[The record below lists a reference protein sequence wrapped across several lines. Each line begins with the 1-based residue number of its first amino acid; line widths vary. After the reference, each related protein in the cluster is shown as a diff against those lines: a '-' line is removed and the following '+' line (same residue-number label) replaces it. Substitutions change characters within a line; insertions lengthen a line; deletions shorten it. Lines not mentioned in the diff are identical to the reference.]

1 MPDIAIVGMGCR
13 FPGAPGVGAF
23 WHLLEDNTDAVTPVP
38 EDRFDIE
45 RYYSARP
52 GEPGRT
58 VSRHGGFLDD
68 LYGFDAA
75 FFGIAPREAQAMDP
89 QQRVLLQ
96 VVWEALE
103 DAHILPSTLAGSRTG
118 VFVGQATA
126 EYADRVEPDGPQD
139 LHGMAGNRLRTIT
152 AGRLSFALDLRGPS
166 LVVDTAC
173 SSSLVAV
180 HLARQSLLTGESD
193 LAVAAGVNAVL
204 SPSDAIT
211 YSQGG
216 MLAPDGRCKFADAS
230 GDGFVRSEGVGAVLL
245 KRLPDALRDGDQV
258 LAVLKGS
265 AVTNDG
271 QGSGTLLQP
280 AVSGQTEM
288 IRSACRS
295 AGITPDQLDYVEA
308 HGTGTPVGDQVE
320 LRALAEA
327 LGVDDEEQPRSRP
340 LRVGSVK
347 TNIGHAEAAAG
358 IAGLIK
364 TVLIA
369 RHRTIPA
376 SLHLRT
382 PHPVLAQNTGPLECV
397 TRNTPLMPGGPAA
410 LMGVSSFGL
419 SGTNAHVI
427 VSEYV
432 PEPQAHEPELGQDHV
447 PGQLSY
453 DVSEPRLLLLSAR
466 TPAALSQ
473 LAARYADFLEDGE
486 GRSYPLRDICHAA
499 ATRRDAHPHRLWA
512 VGRTHDELAA
522 ALRALAVGEET
533 PDGGVAD
540 AGFAGDR
547 RIAFV
552 FPGQGSQWLG
562 MGRHLL
568 ASEPVFRRTLT
579 ECDAL
584 VREELGWSVIGL
596 LTGDGDNAPPS
607 ELPDDVAVV
616 QPLLWAVQV
625 SLAALLRAKGVE
637 PDLCL
642 GHSMGEVA
650 GAHVCGTLSLRDAAS
665 VICRRSSLM
674 QRLAERGAML
684 AVELDAPSAADA
696 AAPYGDTVCVA
707 AENAPRST
715 VLAGDAHALRLIAE
729 RLQDEGVLCRPVKV
743 NVASHSPYMAELR
756 DDLADALAH
765 LTPLPA
771 RTAMFSTTRCEPV
784 DGPELDAAYWVD
796 NLRERVRF
804 VEAVRAAAQE
814 ETVFLEVSPHPLLV
828 QSVTATLEERGAA
841 PAAVAT
847 LKRHQ
852 DDGENI
858 TRALGQLFSHGGRID
873 FDRLFDG
880 TAPRVPL
887 PTYAWD
893 QEQFRTAPA
902 PAPAAPAEHVREV
915 ELRELGLDDLGESVR
930 TRGGAAV
937 VPPVLYVEAVL
948 RAASGLTGRGEGVLE
963 DVEFGARPWELAQAR
978 GAAVRV
984 RLTPA
989 ARQGCF
995 VFTVTT
1001 LRTVDGARDGE
1012 LCLTGRFRTA
1022 GAGEGDSA
1030 GTAGPHRVAAEPHGR
1045 ELLDASLTRC
1055 TTYVPAAEFYRRAQG
1070 RGYTIDASLRTVAQL
1085 WCAQGESVARM
1096 RRSPGAAAT
1105 GLEAGLLTMLAAWP
1119 NSAGADGSADVSG
1132 GGGGYVPVSF
1142 GRVLVRDAAGVGRDH
1157 WCVARFTPS
1166 DGTDDARCDVWL
1178 TAEDGHLIAEFHDIR
1193 LRRRPVGS
1201 APETRDAESP
1211 APADVKAPAPT
1222 PAPTPPTAPL
1232 TTTARP
1238 APPTAPGLQAAPD
1251 LPPTSDDVLKQA
1263 ATVLGLSATRL
1274 DPRRPLRTLGL
1285 DSLLATELRVR
1296 LHRTAGVDIPATR
1309 LLGREPIGVIA
1320 ASVATRQ
1327 PLDHKNEDHDS

>member
-1 MPDIAIVGMGCR
+1 MQQGGMPDIAIIGMGCR
-13 FPGAPGVGAF
+13 FPGARGVREF
-23 WHLLEDNTDAVTPVP
+23 RRLLEANTDAVTPVP
-38 EDRFDIE
+38 EDRFDVR
-45 RYYSARP
+45 RYHSAQP
-52 GEPGRT
+52 GEPGTT
-58 VSRHGGFLDD
+58 VSQHGGFIDD

-75 FFGIAPREAQAMDP
+75 FFGIAPREALAMDP

-103 DAHILPSTLAGSRTG
+103 DAHILPSSLAGSRTG

-126 EYADRVEPDGPQD
+126 EYGDLAESEGFQD
-139 LHGMAGNRLRTIT
+139 VHGLAGSRLRTMT
-152 AGRLSFALDLRGPS
+152 AGRVSFALDVRGPS

-193 LAVAAGVNAVL
+193 MAVAAGVNAVL

-258 LAVLKGS
+258 LAVLRGS

-271 QGSGTLLQP
+271 QGSGMLLQP

-308 HGTGTPVGDQVE
+308 HGTGTPVGDDVE
-320 LRALAEA
+320 LRALAKVLGEEA
-327 LGVDDEEQPRSRP
+327 EEARSRP
-340 LRVGSVK
+340 LLIGSVK

-382 PHPVLAQNTGPLECV
+382 PHPVLAGAGAPLECV
-397 TRNTPLMPGGPAA
+397 ARNTPLVPGGRAA
-410 LMGVSSFGL
+410 VMGVSSFGL

-427 VSEYV
+427 VGEYV
-432 PEPQAHEPELGQDHV
+432 PEPAPEPIPEPAAPAGE
-447 PGQLSY
+447 
-453 DVSEPRLLLLSAR
+453 EPRLLLLSAR
-466 TPAALSQ
+466 TPEALGQ
-473 LAARYADFLEDGE
+473 LAARYAAFLEGAE
-486 GRSYPLRDICHAA
+486 GRAFALRDICHAA
-499 ATRRDAHPHRLWA
+499 ATRRDTHPHRLWA

-522 ALRALAVGEET
+522 ALRDLAAGEET
-533 PDGGVAD
+533 PDGGTAD

-568 ASEPVFRRTLT
+568 ASEAVFRHTLT
-579 ECDAL
+579 ACDAA

-596 LTGDGDNAPPS
+596 LTGDGEESPPR

-616 QPLLWAVQV
+616 QPLLWAMQV
-625 SLAALLRAKGVE
+625 SLAALLRAKGVD
-637 PDLCL
+637 PDLGI

-650 GAHVCGTLSLRDAAS
+650 TAQVCGALSIEDAAS

-674 QRLAERGAML
+674 QRMAGRGAML
-684 AVELDAPSAADA
+684 AVELDALTAADA
-696 AAPYGDTVCVA
+696 VAPYGDAVCVA

-715 VLAGDAHALRLIAE
+715 VLAGDAHALRRIAE
-729 RLQDEGVLCRPVKV
+729 RLEAEGVQSRHVKV
-743 NVASHSPYMAELR
+743 NVASHSPYMADLR

-804 VEAVRAAAQE
+804 VEAVRAAAKE
-814 ETVFLEVSPHPLLV
+814 ETVFLEVGPHPLLV
-828 QSVTATLEERGAA
+828 QSVAAVLEEQGAA

-858 TRALGQLFSHGGRID
+858 TRALGQLFSHGGRVD
-873 FDRLFDG
+873 FSRFFQG
-880 TAPRVPL
+880 SAPRVPL

-893 QEQFRTAPA
+893 QEQFRKDPAPA
-902 PAPAAPAEHVREV
+902 PAPADPAEHVREI

-937 VPPVLYVEAVL
+937 VPPVLYFKAVL
-948 RAASGLTGRGEGVLE
+948 RAAGAVASGGEGVLE
-963 DVEFGARPWELAQAR
+963 DVEFGSRPWELERAR
-978 GAAVRV
+978 DAAVRV
-984 RLTPA
+984 CLAPA
-989 ARQGCF
+989 AQEGAF
-995 VFTVTT
+995 VFTVTAV
-1001 LRTVDGARDGE
+1001 RTPGGTRDGE
-1012 LCLTGRFRTA
+1012 LCVTGRFRAA
-1022 GAGEGDSA
+1022 GGSA
-1030 GTAGPHRVAAEPHGR
+1030 AAAPQGG
-1045 ELLDASLTRC
+1045 ELLDSSLTRC
-1055 TTYVPAAEFYRRAQG
+1055 TSYVPAGEFYRRAQG
-1070 RGYTIDASLRTVAQL
+1070 RGYTLDASLCTVAQL
-1085 WCAQGESVARM
+1085 WCSEGESVARM
-1096 RRSPGAAAT
+1096 RPAGAGAT

-1119 NSAGADGSADVSG
+1119 HSTGTGGDRTATCRCPSAASWSGTRRPSAGTTGAW
-1132 GGGGYVPVSF
+1132 PVS
-1142 GRVLVRDAAGVGRDH
+1142 RPPTVR
-1157 WCVARFTPS
+1157 T
-1166 DGTDDARCDVWL
+1166 
-1178 TAEDGHLIAEFHDIR
+1178 
-1193 LRRRPVGS
+1193 
-1201 APETRDAESP
+1201 
-1211 APADVKAPAPT
+1211 T
-1222 PAPTPPTAPL
+1222 PAVMC
-1232 TTTARP
+1232 
-1238 APPTAPGLQAAPD
+1238 G
-1251 LPPTSDDVLKQA
+1251 
-1263 ATVLGLSATRL
+1263 
-1274 DPRRPLRTLGL
+1274 
-1285 DSLLATELRVR
+1285 
-1296 LHRTAGVDIPATR
+1296 
-1309 LLGREPIGVIA
+1309 
-1320 ASVATRQ
+1320 
-1327 PLDHKNEDHDS
+1327 

>member
-13 FPGAPGVGAF
+13 FPGAPGVREF
-23 WHLLEDNTDAVTPVP
+23 WHLLEHNTDAVTPVP
-38 EDRFDIE
+38 EDRFDVR
-45 RYYSARP
+45 RYHSARP

-58 VSRHGGFLDD
+58 VSRHGGFIDD

-75 FFGIAPREAQAMDP
+75 FFHIAPREALAMDP

-103 DAHILPSTLAGSRTG
+103 DAHILPSALAGSRTG

-126 EYADRVEPDGPQD
+126 EYADLAEPGGQQD
-139 LHGMAGNRLRTIT
+139 VHGMAGSRLRTMT

-166 LVVDTAC
+166 LMVDTAC

-258 LAVLKGS
+258 LAVLRGS

-295 AGITPDQLDYVEA
+295 AGITPDRLDYVEA
-308 HGTGTPVGDQVE
+308 HGTGTPVGDDVE

-327 LGVDDEEQPRSRP
+327 VGDGGRSRSRP
-340 LRVGSVK
+340 LPIGSVK

-382 PHPVLAQNTGPLECV
+382 PHPALAGDAAALAVV
-397 TRNTPLMPGGPAA
+397 TRNTPLVPGDRAA

-427 VSEYV
+427 VGAY
-432 PEPQAHEPELGQDHV
+432 
-447 PGQLSY
+447 
-453 DVSEPRLLLLSAR
+453 VSEPHTGRLPHDAADAPEEPQLLLLSAR
-466 TPAALSQ
+466 TPAALSR
-473 LAARYADFLEDGE
+473 LAARYADFLDGE
-486 GRSYPLRDICHAA
+486 GRAFPLRDICHTA

-522 ALRALAVGEET
+522 ALRALAEGEET
-533 PDGGVAD
+533 PDGGTAD
-540 AGFAGDR
+540 AGFTGDR
-547 RIAFV
+547 RTAFV

-562 MGRHLL
+562 MGRRLL
-568 ASEPVFRRTLT
+568 AGEAVFRRTLT
-579 ECDAL
+579 ECDAA

-596 LTGDGDNAPPS
+596 LTGDGEDAPPR

-637 PDLCL
+637 PDLCV

-650 GAHVCGTLSLRDAAS
+650 AAQVCGALSLKDAAS

-674 QRLAERGAML
+674 QSQAGRGAML
-684 AVELDAPSAADA
+684 AVELDAPAAAAA

-707 AENAPRST
+707 AENAPGST
-715 VLAGDAHALRLIAE
+715 VLAGDAHALHLIAE
-729 RLQDEGVLCRPVKV
+729 RLQADEVSCRPVKV
-743 NVASHSPYMAELR
+743 NVASHSPYMADLR
-756 DDLADALAH
+756 DGLADALAH

-804 VEAVRAAAQE
+804 VEAVRTAAQE

-828 QSVTATLEERGAA
+828 QSVTAVLGEQGAA

-852 DDGENI
+852 DDGENL
-858 TRALGQLFSHGGRID
+858 TRALGQLFSHGARID
-873 FDRLFDG
+873 WNRYFEG
-880 TAPRVPL
+880 PAPRVPL

-893 QEQFRTAPA
+893 QEQFRKEPA
-902 PAPAAPAEHVREV
+902 PTAAPAAPAEHVREV
-915 ELRELGLDDLGESVR
+915 ELRELGLADLGQSVR
-930 TRGGAAV
+930 TADGPAV

-948 RAASGLTGRGEGVLE
+948 WAADDIGRRGEGVLE
-963 DVEFGARPWELAQAR
+963 DVEFGDRPWELAQAR
-978 GAAVRV
+978 DAAVRV
-984 RLTPA
+984 CLTPA
-989 ARQGCF
+989 AEQGCF
-995 VFTVTT
+995 VFTVTA
-1001 LRTVDGARDGE
+1001 LRTADATREGE
-1012 LCLTGRFRTA
+1012 LCMTGRFRTA
-1022 GAGEGDSA
+1022 GPAAGEDST
-1030 GTAGPHRVAAEPHGR
+1030 GGSVTAEPYGR
-1045 ELLDASLTRC
+1045 ELLDTGLTRC
-1055 TTYVPAAEFYRRAQG
+1055 TAYVPAAEFYRRAQG
-1070 RGYTIDASLRTVAQL
+1070 RGYTIDAVLCTVAQL
-1085 WCAQGESVARM
+1085 WCSDGESVARM
-1096 RRSPGAAAT
+1096 RRSPGAGTAA
-1105 GLEAGLLTMLAAWP
+1105 GLEAGLLTMLATWP
-1119 NSAGADGSADVSG
+1119 HATRAGGRPD
-1132 GGGGYVPVSF
+1132 GYVPVSF

-1178 TAEDGHLIAEFHDIR
+1178 TAEDGHVIAEFRDIR
-1193 LRRRPVGS
+1193 LRRRAAGPAREALDAAGPVPVP
-1201 APETRDAESP
+1201 ATLAAEDP
-1211 APADVKAPAPT
+1211 APAPATAT
-1222 PAPTPPTAPL
+1222 PGRA
-1232 TTTARP
+1232 
-1238 APPTAPGLQAAPD
+1238 
-1251 LPPTSDDVLKQA
+1251 PTSDDVLKQA

-1296 LHRTAGVDIPATR
+1296 LHRTAGVDISATR

-1320 ASVATRQ
+1320 DSVASR
-1327 PLDHKNEDHDS
+1327 P

>member
-1 MPDIAIVGMGCR
+1 MPEIAIVGMGCR
-13 FPGAPGVGAF
+13 FPGARGVREF
-23 WHLLEDNTDAVTPVP
+23 RQLLEANTDAVTPVP
-38 EDRFDIE
+38 EDRFNVE
-45 RYYSARP
+45 RYHSAQP
-52 GEPGRT
+52 GEPGTT
-58 VSRHGGFLDD
+58 VSRHGGFIDD

-75 FFGIAPREAQAMDP
+75 FFGIAPREALAMDP

-103 DAHILPSTLAGSRTG
+103 DAHILPSSLAGSRTG

-126 EYADRVEPDGPQD
+126 EYGDLAESEGFQD
-139 LHGMAGNRLRTIT
+139 VHGMAGSRLRTMT

-193 LAVAAGVNAVL
+193 MAVAAGVNAVL
-204 SPSDAIT
+204 SPSDAVT

-230 GDGFVRSEGVGAVLL
+230 GDGFVRSEGVGTVLL
-245 KRLPDALRDGDQV
+245 KRLPDALRDGDRI
-258 LAVLKGS
+258 LAVLRGS

-271 QGSGTLLQP
+271 QGSGMLLQP

-308 HGTGTPVGDQVE
+308 HGTGTPVGDDVE
-320 LRALAEA
+320 LRALAEV
-327 LGVDDEEQPRSRP
+327 LDEETAGERSRP
-340 LRVGSVK
+340 LLIGSVK

-382 PHPVLAQNTGPLECV
+382 PHPALAGGSTPLELV
-397 TRNTPLMPGGPAA
+397 SRNTPLVPGGRAA
-410 LMGVSSFGL
+410 LLGVSSFGL

-427 VSEYV
+427 VGEYV
-432 PEPQAHEPELGQDHV
+432 PEPAHEPIPEPAAPAGE
-447 PGQLSY
+447 
-453 DVSEPRLLLLSAR
+453 EPRLLLLSAR
-466 TPAALSQ
+466 TPEALGR
-473 LAARYADFLEDGE
+473 LAARYAAFLEGAE
-486 GRSYPLRDICHAA
+486 GRAFALRDICHAA
-499 ATRRDAHPHRLWA
+499 ATRRDPHPHRLWA

-522 ALRALAVGEET
+522 ALRALAAGEET
-533 PDGGVAD
+533 PDGGTAD

-568 ASEPVFRRTLT
+568 ASEAVFRQTLT
-579 ECDAL
+579 ECDTA
-584 VREELGWSVIGL
+584 VREELGWSVIRL
-596 LTGDGDNAPPS
+596 LTGEGEDPPP

-616 QPLLWAVQV
+616 QPLLWAMQV
-625 SLAALLRAKGVE
+625 SLAALLRAKGVD
-637 PDLCL
+637 PGLAI

-650 GAHVCGTLSLRDAAS
+650 TAQVCGALSLRDAAS

-674 QRLAERGAML
+674 QRLAGRGAML
-684 AVELDAPSAADA
+684 AVELDALTAADVV
-696 AAPYGDTVCVA
+696 APYGDAVCVA

-715 VLAGDAHALRLIAE
+715 VLAGDARALRRIAE
-729 RLQDEGVLCRPVKV
+729 RLEAEGVQSRHVKV

-756 DDLADALAH
+756 DDLAAALAH
-765 LTPLPA
+765 LAPLPA

-784 DGPELDAAYWVD
+784 EGPELDAAYWVD

-804 VEAVRAAAQE
+804 VEAVRAAAKE
-814 ETVFLEVSPHPLLV
+814 ETVFLEVGPHPILV
-828 QSVTATLEERGAA
+828 QSVAAVLAEQGAA

-858 TRALGQLFSHGGRID
+858 TRALGQLFSHGGRVD
-873 FDRLFDG
+873 FGRFFQG
-880 TAPRVPL
+880 TAPHVPL

-893 QEQFRTAPA
+893 QEQFRKD
-902 PAPAAPAEHVREV
+902 PAPAATPAGPAEHVREI

-930 TRGGAAV
+930 TRGGAAA
-937 VPPVLYVEAVL
+937 VPPVLYFKAVL
-948 RAASGLTGRGEGVLE
+948 RAASGIASCGEGVLE
-963 DVEFGARPWELAQAR
+963 DVEFGSRPLELERARD
-978 GAAVRV
+978 AAVRV
-984 RLTPA
+984 SLAPA
-989 ARQGCF
+989 AREGTF
-995 VFTVTT
+995 VFTVTVA
-1001 LRTVDGARDGE
+1001 RTTDGARDGE
-1012 LCLTGRFRTA
+1012 LCMTGRFRAA
-1022 GAGEGDSA
+1022 GGSG
-1030 GTAGPHRVAAEPHGR
+1030 AAERQGG
-1045 ELLDASLTRC
+1045 ELLDAGLTRC
-1055 TTYVPAAEFYRRAQG
+1055 TSYVPAGEFYRRAQG
-1070 RGYTIDASLRTVAQL
+1070 RGYTVDASLRTVAQL
-1085 WCAQGESVARM
+1085 WCSEGESVARM
-1096 RRSPGAAAT
+1096 RRAGAGAT

-1119 NSAGADGSADVSG
+1119 HSTGAGGRPD
-1132 GGGGYVPVSF
+1132 GYVPVSF
-1142 GRVLVRDAAGVGRDH
+1142 GRVLVRDEEAVGRDH
-1157 WCVARFTPS
+1157 WCVARFTPG

-1178 TAEDGHLIAEFHDIR
+1178 TAEDGHLIAEFRDIR
-1193 LRRRPVGS
+1193 LRERAVGPARE
-1201 APETRDAESP
+1201 APDAVRAAEDP
-1211 APADVKAPAPT
+1211 APAPAAT
-1222 PAPTPPTAPL
+1222 TAP
-1232 TTTARP
+1232 P
-1238 APPTAPGLQAAPD
+1238 AIAAPGPGLAA
-1251 LPPTSDDVLKQA
+1251 DDVLKQA

-1320 ASVATRQ
+1320 ASVASG
-1327 PLDHKNEDHDS
+1327 P

>member
-1 MPDIAIVGMGCR
+1 MQQGGMPDIAIVGMGCR
-13 FPGAPGVGAF
+13 FPGAPGVREF
-23 WHLLEDNTDAVTPVP
+23 WRLLERNTDAVTPVP
-38 EDRFDIE
+38 EDRFDVR
-45 RYYSARP
+45 RYHSARP
-52 GEPGRT
+52 GEPGTT
-58 VSRHGGFLDD
+58 VSRHGGFIDD

-75 FFGIAPREAQAMDP
+75 FFGIAPREALAMDP

-103 DAHILPSTLAGSRTG
+103 DAHILPSSLAGSRTG

-126 EYADRVEPDGPQD
+126 EYADLAESDGHQD
-139 LHGMAGNRLRTIT
+139 VHGMAGSRLRTMT

-166 LVVDTAC
+166 LMVDTAC

-258 LAVLKGS
+258 LGVLRGS

-295 AGITPDQLDYVEA
+295 AGITPDRLDYVEA
-308 HGTGTPVGDQVE
+308 HGTGTPVGDDVE

-327 LGVDDEEQPRSRP
+327 VGDEGRSRSRP
-340 LRVGSVK
+340 LPIGSVK

-382 PHPVLAQNTGPLECV
+382 PHPVLAGDAALAVV
-397 TRNTPLMPGGPAA
+397 TRNTPLVPGDRAA

-427 VSEYV
+427 VGEYV
-432 PEPQAHEPELGQDHV
+432 PEPRTGPLPHGASDAPDEAQ
-447 PGQLSY
+447 
-453 DVSEPRLLLLSAR
+453 LLLLSAR
-466 TPAALSQ
+466 TPAALSG
-473 LAARYADFLEDGE
+473 LAARYADFLDRDE
-486 GRSYPLRDICHAA
+486 GRAFSLRDICHTA

-522 ALRALAVGEET
+522 ALRALAAGEET
-533 PDGGVAD
+533 PDGGTAD
-540 AGFAGDR
+540 AGFTGDR
-547 RIAFV
+547 RTAFV

-562 MGRHLL
+562 MGRRLL
-568 ASEPVFRRTLT
+568 ASEEVFRRTLT
-579 ECDAL
+579 ECDAA

-596 LTGDGDNAPPS
+596 LTGDGEDAPAR

-637 PDLCL
+637 PDLCV

-650 GAHVCGTLSLRDAAS
+650 AAQVCGALSLRDAAS

-674 QRLAERGAML
+674 QGQAGRGAML
-684 AVELDAPSAADA
+684 AVELDAQAAADA
-696 AAPYGDTVCVA
+696 AAPHGDAVCVA
-707 AENAPRST
+707 AENAPAST
-715 VLAGDAHALRLIAE
+715 VLAGDARALHLIAE
-729 RLQDEGVLCRPVKV
+729 RLQAQGVSCRYVKV

-756 DDLADALAH
+756 DDLAGALAH

-804 VEAVRAAAQE
+804 VEAVRAAAKE

-828 QSVTATLEERGAA
+828 QSVTAVLDEQGAA

-852 DDGENI
+852 DDGENL

-873 FDRLFDG
+873 WNRYFQG

-893 QEQFRTAPA
+893 QEQFRKEPAPA

-915 ELRELGLDDLGESVR
+915 ELRELGLDDLGRSVR
-930 TRGGAAV
+930 TGDGAAV
-937 VPPVLYVEAVL
+937 VPPVLYIEAVL
-948 RAASGLTGRGEGVLE
+948 RAADGIGPRGEGVLE
-963 DVEFGARPWELAQAR
+963 DVEFGDRPWELAHAR
-978 GAAVRV
+978 DAAVRV
-984 RLTPA
+984 CLTPA
-989 ARQGCF
+989 AQQGCF
-995 VFTVTT
+995 VFTVTA
-1001 LRTVDGARDGE
+1001 LRTANGTRDGE
-1012 LCLTGRFRTA
+1012 LCMTGRFRTA
-1022 GAGEGDSA
+1022 APAADAGQ
-1030 GTAGPHRVAAEPHGR
+1030 GTAGRSGTAEPYGR
-1045 ELLDASLTRC
+1045 ELLDAGLTRC
-1055 TTYVPAAEFYRRAQG
+1055 TAYVPAAEFYRRARA
-1070 RGYTIDASLRTVAQL
+1070 RGYTIDAALCTVAQL
-1085 WCAQGESVARM
+1085 WCSEGESVARM
-1096 RRSPGAAAT
+1096 RCSPGAGTT

-1119 NSAGADGSADVSG
+1119 HATGAGGSPD
-1132 GGGGYVPVSF
+1132 GYVPVSF
-1142 GRVLVRDAAGVGRDH
+1142 GRVLVRDEAGVGQDH

-1178 TAEDGHLIAEFHDIR
+1178 TAEDGHVIAEFRDIR
-1193 LRRRPVGS
+1193 LRRRAAGP
-1201 APETRDAESP
+1201 AREALDAEGPVPVPVP
-1211 APADVKAPAPT
+1211 ATAPPGRAPT
-1222 PAPTPPTAPL
+1222 P
-1232 TTTARP
+1232 
-1238 APPTAPGLQAAPD
+1238 
-1251 LPPTSDDVLKQA
+1251 DDVLKQA

-1296 LHRTAGVDIPATR
+1296 LHRTAGVDISARR

-1320 ASVATRQ
+1320 ASVASQ
-1327 PLDHKNEDHDS
+1327 P

>member
-13 FPGAPGVGAF
+13 FPGASGVRAF
-23 WHLLEDNTDAVTPVP
+23 WHLLEHNTDAVTPVP
-38 EDRFDIE
+38 EDRFDVR
-45 RYYSARP
+45 RYHSERP
-52 GEPGRT
+52 GEPGTT
-58 VSRHGGFLDD
+58 VSRHGGFIDD

-75 FFGIAPREAQAMDP
+75 FFGIAPREALAMDP

-103 DAHILPSTLAGSRTG
+103 DAHILPSSLAGSRTG

-126 EYADRVEPDGPQD
+126 EYGDLAEPDGHQD
-139 LHGMAGNRLRTIT
+139 VHGMAGGRLRTMT

-166 LVVDTAC
+166 LMVDTAC

-211 YSQGG
+211 YSRGG
-216 MLAPDGRCKFADAS
+216 MLAPDGRCKFADAT

-258 LAVLKGS
+258 LAVLRGS

-308 HGTGTPVGDQVE
+308 HGTGTPVGDEVE

-327 LGVDDEEQPRSRP
+327 LGGEGRSRTRP
-340 LRVGSVK
+340 LPIGSVK

-369 RHRTIPA
+369 RHRSIPA

-382 PHPVLAQNTGPLECV
+382 PHPVLAGETDTLACV
-397 TRNTPLMPGGPAA
+397 TRNTPLVPGGRAA

-427 VSEYV
+427 VGEYV
-432 PEPQAHEPELGQDHV
+432 PEPRTGQPSHGTSDA
-447 PGQLSY
+447 SE
-453 DVSEPRLLLLSAR
+453 EPRLLLLSAR
-466 TPAALSQ
+466 TPAALSR
-473 LAARYADFLEDGE
+473 LAARYADFLDGDE
-486 GRSYPLRDICHAA
+486 GRAFTLRDICHTA

-512 VGRTHDELAA
+512 VGRTHDELAT
-522 ALRALAVGEET
+522 ALRSLAEGEET
-533 PDGGVAD
+533 PDGGTAD
-540 AGFAGDR
+540 AGFTGDR
-547 RIAFV
+547 RTAFV

-562 MGRHLL
+562 MGRRLL
-568 ASEPVFRRTLT
+568 ASEAVFRRTLT
-579 ECDAL
+579 ECDAA

-596 LTGDGDNAPPS
+596 LTGDGEDAPPR

-637 PDLCL
+637 PDLCV

-650 GAHVCGTLSLRDAAS
+650 TAQVCGALSLKDAAS

-674 QRLAERGAML
+674 QSQAGRGAML
-684 AVELDAPSAADA
+684 AVELDAPAAADA
-696 AAPYGDTVCVA
+696 AAAYGDAVCVA

-715 VLAGDAHALRLIAE
+715 VLAGDARALHLIAE
-729 RLQDEGVLCRPVKV
+729 RLQAEGVSCRYVKV
-743 NVASHSPYMAELR
+743 NVASHSPYMAEPR
-756 DDLADALAH
+756 DDLAGALAH

-771 RTAMFSTTRCEPV
+771 RTEMLSTTRREPV
-784 DGPELDAAYWVD
+784 DGPDLDAAYWGD

-804 VEAVRAAAQE
+804 VDAVRTAAKE

-828 QSVTATLEERGAA
+828 QSVTAVLDEQGAA

-858 TRALGQLFSHGGRID
+858 TRALGQLFAHGARID
-873 FDRLFDG
+873 WNRYFQG
-880 TAPRVPL
+880 AAPRVPL

-893 QEQFRTAPA
+893 QEQFRKEQAPA

-915 ELRELGLDDLGESVR
+915 ALRELGLDDLGQSVR
-930 TRGGAAV
+930 TRDGAPV

-948 RAASGLTGRGEGVLE
+948 RAADGIGQRAEGVLE
-963 DVEFGARPWELAQAR
+963 DVEFGNRPWELAHAR
-978 GAAVRV
+978 DAAVRV
-984 RLTPA
+984 CLTPA
-989 ARQGCF
+989 AEHGCF
-995 VFTVTT
+995 VFTVTA
-1001 LRTVDGARDGE
+1001 LRTADRTRDGE
-1012 LCLTGRFRTA
+1012 LCMTGRFRTA
-1022 GAGEGDSA
+1022 GPAADAAED
-1030 GTAGPHRVAAEPHGR
+1030 TAGRRVTAEPYGR
-1045 ELLDASLTRC
+1045 ELLDAGLTRC
-1055 TTYVPAAEFYRRAQG
+1055 TAYVPAAEFYRRAQG
-1070 RGYTIDASLRTVAQL
+1070 RGYTVDAALRTVAQL
-1085 WCAQGESVARM
+1085 WCSEGESVARM
-1096 RRSPGAAAT
+1096 RRSPGGGTAA

-1119 NSAGADGSADVSG
+1119 HSTGAGGRPD
-1132 GGGGYVPVSF
+1132 GYVPVSF

-1157 WCVARFTPS
+1157 WCVTRFTPS

-1178 TAEDGHLIAEFHDIR
+1178 TAEDGQVIAEFRDIR
-1193 LRRRPVGS
+1193 LRRPAVGAVHEALGAEGPVPVP
-1201 APETRDAESP
+1201 ATLAAEGPVPIP
-1211 APADVKAPAPT
+1211 AATTPGRAPT
-1222 PAPTPPTAPL
+1222 P
-1232 TTTARP
+1232 
-1238 APPTAPGLQAAPD
+1238 
-1251 LPPTSDDVLKQA
+1251 DDVLRQA

-1296 LHRTAGVDIPATR
+1296 LHRTAGVDISATR

-1320 ASVATRQ
+1320 ASVASR
-1327 PLDHKNEDHDS
+1327 P

>member
-13 FPGAPGVGAF
+13 FPGARGVRAF
-23 WHLLEDNTDAVTPVP
+23 WRLLEDNTDAVTPVP
-38 EDRFDIE
+38 EDRFDVR

-52 GEPGRT
+52 GEPGTT
-58 VSRHGGFLDD
+58 VSRHGGFIDD

-75 FFGIAPREAQAMDP
+75 FFGIAPREALAMDP

-103 DAHILPSTLAGSRTG
+103 DAHILPSSLAGSRTG

-126 EYADRVEPDGPQD
+126 EYGDLAESDGHQD
-139 LHGMAGNRLRTIT
+139 VHGMAGSRLRTIT

-211 YSQGG
+211 YSRGG
-216 MLAPDGRCKFADAS
+216 MLAPGGRCKFADAS

-258 LAVLKGS
+258 LAVLRGS

-295 AGITPDQLDYVEA
+295 AGITPAQFDYVEA
-308 HGTGTPVGDQVE
+308 HGTGTPVGDDVE
-320 LRALAEA
+320 LRALAAA
-327 LGVDDEEQPRSRP
+327 LGDERRPGSRP
-340 LRVGSVK
+340 LPIGSVK

-382 PHPVLAQNTGPLECV
+382 PHPVLAGDAAALACV
-397 TRNTPLMPGGPAA
+397 TRNTSLVPGGPAA

-427 VSEYV
+427 VGEYV
-432 PEPQAHEPELGQDHV
+432 PEPRTAQLSHGASDV
-447 PGQLSY
+447 PGGPQ
-453 DVSEPRLLLLSAR
+453 LLLLSAR
-466 TPAALSQ
+466 TPAALSG
-473 LAARYADFLEDGE
+473 LAARYAGFLEGAE
-486 GRSYPLRDICHAA
+486 GRAFTLRDICHTA

-522 ALRALAVGEET
+522 ALRALAAGEET
-533 PDGGVAD
+533 PDGGTAD

-547 RIAFV
+547 RTAFV

-562 MGRHLL
+562 MGRRLL
-568 ASEPVFRRTLT
+568 ACEAVFRRTLT
-579 ECDAL
+579 ECDAA

-596 LTGDGDNAPPS
+596 LTGDGEDTPPQ

-637 PDLCL
+637 PDLGI

-650 GAHVCGTLSLRDAAS
+650 TAQVCGALSLKDAAS

-674 QRLAERGAML
+674 QRLAGRGAML
-684 AVELDAPSAADA
+684 AVELDALSAADA
-696 AAPYGDTVCVA
+696 AAPYGDAVCVA
-707 AENAPRST
+707 AENAPGST
-715 VLAGDAHALRLIAE
+715 VLAGDAHALHLVAE
-729 RLQDEGVLCRPVKV
+729 RLQAEGVSCRPVKV
-743 NVASHSPYMAELR
+743 NVASHSPYMTELR

-765 LTPLPA
+765 VTPSPA

-796 NLRERVRF
+796 NLCERVRF
-804 VEAVRAAAQE
+804 VEAVRVAAKE
-814 ETVFLEVSPHPLLV
+814 ETVFLEVGPHPLLV
-828 QSVTATLEERGAA
+828 QSVTAVLDEQGAA

-873 FDRLFDG
+873 WNRFFQG

-893 QEQFRTAPA
+893 QEQFRREPA
-902 PAPAAPAEHVREV
+902 AVPAPAAASATPAEHVREV
-915 ELRELGLDDLGESVR
+915 GLRELGLDDLGESVR

-948 RAASGLTGRGEGVLE
+948 RAADDIAPGGAGVLE
-963 DVEFGARPWELAQAR
+963 DVEFGTRPWELAQAR
-978 GAAVRV
+978 DAAVRV
-984 RLTPA
+984 SLAPA
-989 ARQGCF
+989 AQRGCF

-1001 LRTVDGARDGE
+1001 LRTVDGTRDGE
-1012 LCLTGRFRTA
+1012 LCMTGRYRTA
-1022 GAGEGDSA
+1022 GQSAVAG
-1030 GTAGPHRVAAEPHGR
+1030 PHGR
-1045 ELLDASLTRC
+1045 ELLDAGLTRC
-1055 TTYVPAAEFYRRAQG
+1055 TGYVPAAEFYRRAQG
-1070 RGYTIDASLRTVAQL
+1070 RGYTVDAALRTVAQL
-1085 WCAQGESVARM
+1085 WCAEGESVARM
-1096 RRSPGAAAT
+1096 RRSPGAGTA
-1105 GLEAGLLTMLAAWP
+1105 GLEAGLLTMLATWP
-1119 NSAGADGSADVSG
+1119 HFTGAGGEAD
-1132 GGGGYVPVSF
+1132 GYVPVSF
-1142 GRVLVRDAAGVGRDH
+1142 GRVQVQDAAGVGRDH

-1178 TAEDGHLIAEFHDIR
+1178 TGEDGGPIAEFRDVR
-1193 LRRRPVGS
+1193 LRRRAVGPAHEARAAQAPV
-1201 APETRDAESP
+1201 P
-1211 APADVKAPAPT
+1211 APPAATPEHAPT
-1222 PAPTPPTAPL
+1222 P
-1232 TTTARP
+1232 
-1238 APPTAPGLQAAPD
+1238 
-1251 LPPTSDDVLKQA
+1251 DDVLKQA

-1285 DSLLATELRVR
+1285 DSLLAAELRVR

-1320 ASVATRQ
+1320 ASVAS
-1327 PLDHKNEDHDS
+1327 PS

>member
-13 FPGAPGVGAF
+13 FPGARGVRAF
-23 WHLLEDNTDAVTPVP
+23 WQLLEHNTDAVTPVP
-38 EDRFDIE
+38 EDRFDVR
-45 RYYSARP
+45 RYHSTRP
-52 GEPGRT
+52 GEPGTT
-58 VSRHGGFLDD
+58 VSRHGGFIDD

-75 FFGIAPREAQAMDP
+75 FFGIAPREALAMDP

-103 DAHILPSTLAGSRTG
+103 DAHILPSSLAGSRTG

-126 EYADRVEPDGPQD
+126 EYADLAESGGQQD
-139 LHGMAGNRLRTIT
+139 VHGMAGSRLRTMT

-166 LVVDTAC
+166 LMVDTAC

-230 GDGFVRSEGVGAVLL
+230 GDGFVRSEGVGTVLL
-245 KRLPDALRDGDQV
+245 KRLPDALRDGDQI
-258 LAVLKGS
+258 LAVLRGS

-288 IRSACRS
+288 IRSACHS
-295 AGITPDQLDYVEA
+295 AGIIPDRLDYVEA
-308 HGTGTPVGDQVE
+308 HGTGTPVGDDVE
-320 LRALAEA
+320 LRALAQA
-327 LGVDDEEQPRSRP
+327 LGDEGRSRSRP
-340 LRVGSVK
+340 LPIGSVK

-382 PHPVLAQNTGPLECV
+382 PHPALAGDAATLACV
-397 TRNTPLMPGGPAA
+397 TRNTPLVPGGRAA
-410 LMGVSSFGL
+410 VMGVSSFGL
-419 SGTNAHVI
+419 SGTNAHV
-427 VSEYV
+427 VVGEYV
-432 PEPQAHEPELGQDHV
+432 PEPHT
-447 PGQLSY
+447 GQLPQSPA
-453 DVSEPRLLLLSAR
+453 DAPEEALPLLLSAR
-466 TPAALSQ
+466 TPAALSR
-473 LAARYADFLEDGE
+473 LAARYADFLDGDE
-486 GRSYPLRDICHAA
+486 GRAFPLRDICHTA

-512 VGRTHDELAA
+512 VGRTHGELAA
-522 ALRALAVGEET
+522 ALRALAEGEQT
-533 PDGGVAD
+533 PDGGTAD
-540 AGFAGDR
+540 AGFTGESR
-547 RIAFV
+547 TAFV

-562 MGRHLL
+562 MGRRLL
-568 ASEPVFRRTLT
+568 ATEAVFRRTLT
-579 ECDAL
+579 ECDAA

-596 LTGDGDNAPPS
+596 LTGDGEDAPPS
-607 ELPDDVAVV
+607 GLPDDVAVV

-625 SLAALLRAKGVE
+625 SLAALLRAKGAE
-637 PDLCL
+637 PDLCV

-650 GAHVCGTLSLRDAAS
+650 AAQVCGALSLQDAAS

-674 QRLAERGAML
+674 QSQAGRGAML
-684 AVELDAPSAADA
+684 AVELDALSAAEA
-696 AAPYGDTVCVA
+696 AAPYGDAVCVA
-707 AENAPRST
+707 AENAPASA
-715 VLAGDAHALRLIAE
+715 VLAGDAHALHRIAE
-729 RLQDEGVLCRPVKV
+729 RLQAEGVSCRPVKV
-743 NVASHSPYMAELR
+743 NVASHSPYMADLR

-804 VEAVRAAAQE
+804 VEAVRAAAKE

-828 QSVTATLEERGAA
+828 QSVTAVLGEQGAA

-847 LKRHQ
+847 LTRHQ

-858 TRALGQLFSHGGRID
+858 TRALGQLFSHGGRVD
-873 FDRLFDG
+873 WNRYFQG
-880 TAPRVPL
+880 AAPRVPL

-893 QEQFRTAPA
+893 QEQFRKEPA
-902 PAPAAPAEHVREV
+902 PAGPAEHVREIG
-915 ELRELGLDDLGESVR
+915 LRELGLAELGQGVR
-930 TRGGAAV
+930 TRDGAAV
-937 VPPVLYVEAVL
+937 VPPVLYAEAVL
-948 RAASGLTGRGEGVLE
+948 RAADGIGRGGEGVLE
-963 DVEFGARPWELAQAR
+963 DVEFGDRPWELAHAR
-978 GAAVRV
+978 DAAVRV
-984 RLTPA
+984 CLTPA
-989 ARQGCF
+989 ARPDRF
-995 VFTVTT
+995 VFTVTA
-1001 LRTVDGARDGE
+1001 LRTADGTRDGE
-1012 LCLTGRFRTA
+1012 LCMTGRFRTA
-1022 GAGEGDSA
+1022 GPSADAGEDLA
-1030 GTAGPHRVAAEPHGR
+1030 GRSGTGEPSGR
-1045 ELLDASLTRC
+1045 ELLDAALTRC
-1055 TTYVPAAEFYRRAQG
+1055 TAYVPAAEFYRRAQG
-1070 RGYTIDASLRTVAQL
+1070 RGYTVDAALRTVAQL
-1085 WCAQGESVARM
+1085 WCSDGESVARM
-1096 RRSPGAAAT
+1096 RPSPGSGTT

-1119 NSAGADGSADVSG
+1119 HATGAGGRPD
-1132 GGGGYVPVSF
+1132 GYVPVSF
-1142 GRVLVRDAAGVGRDH
+1142 GRVVVRDEAGVGRDH

-1178 TAEDGHLIAEFHDIR
+1178 TAENGQVIAEFRDIR
-1193 LRRRPVGS
+1193 LRRRAAGP
-1201 APETRDAESP
+1201 AREARDAEGPVPVPVPVP
-1211 APADVKAPAPT
+1211 ATTAPGRAPT
-1222 PAPTPPTAPL
+1222 P
-1232 TTTARP
+1232 
-1238 APPTAPGLQAAPD
+1238 
-1251 LPPTSDDVLKQA
+1251 DDVLKQA

-1274 DPRRPLRTLGL
+1274 DQRRPLRTLGL

-1296 LHRTAGVDIPATR
+1296 LHRTAGVDISARR
-1309 LLGREPIGVIA
+1309 LLGGEPIGVIA
-1320 ASVATRQ
+1320 ASVASR
-1327 PLDHKNEDHDS
+1327 P

>member
-1 MPDIAIVGMGCR
+1 MPEIAIVGMGCR
-13 FPGAPGVGAF
+13 FPGARGVREF
-23 WHLLEDNTDAVTPVP
+23 RRLLEANTDAVTPVP
-38 EDRFDIE
+38 EDRFDVR
-45 RYYSARP
+45 RYHSAQP
-52 GEPGRT
+52 GEPGTT
-58 VSRHGGFLDD
+58 VSRHGGFIDD

-75 FFGIAPREAQAMDP
+75 FFGIAPREALAMDP

-103 DAHILPSTLAGSRTG
+103 DAHILPSSLAGSRTG

-126 EYADRVEPDGPQD
+126 EYGDLAESGGFQD
-139 LHGMAGNRLRTIT
+139 VHGMAGSRLRTMT

-193 LAVAAGVNAVL
+193 MAVAAGVNAVL
-204 SPSDAIT
+204 SPSDAVT

-230 GDGFVRSEGVGAVLL
+230 GDGFVRSEGVGTVLL
-245 KRLPDALRDGDQV
+245 KRLPDALRDGDRI
-258 LAVLKGS
+258 LAVLRGS

-271 QGSGTLLQP
+271 RGSGMLLQP

-308 HGTGTPVGDQVE
+308 HGTGTPVGDDVE
-320 LRALAEA
+320 LRALAEV
-327 LGVDDEEQPRSRP
+327 LGEEAEGERSRP
-340 LRVGSVK
+340 LLIGSVK

-382 PHPVLAQNTGPLECV
+382 PHPVLAEGTAPLECV
-397 TRNTPLMPGGPAA
+397 ARNTPLVPGGRAA
-410 LMGVSSFGL
+410 LLGVSSFGL

-427 VSEYV
+427 VGEYV
-432 PEPQAHEPELGQDHV
+432 PEPAHEPI
-447 PGQLSY
+447 P
-453 DVSEPRLLLLSAR
+453 EPAAPAGEEPQLLLLSAR
-466 TPAALSQ
+466 TPAALSR
-473 LAARYADFLEDGE
+473 LAARHAAFLEGRE
-486 GRSYPLRDICHAA
+486 GRAFALRDICHAA

-522 ALRALAVGEET
+522 ALRALAAGEET
-533 PDGGVAD
+533 PDGGTAD
-540 AGFAGDR
+540 AGFTGDR

-568 ASEPVFRRTLT
+568 ASEAVFRHTLT
-579 ECDAL
+579 ECDAA

-596 LTGDGDNAPPS
+596 LTGEGEDASPR
-607 ELPDDVAVV
+607 ELTDDVAVV
-616 QPLLWAVQV
+616 QPLLWAMQV
-625 SLAALLRAKGVE
+625 SLAALLRAKGVD
-637 PDLCL
+637 PGLGI

-650 GAHVCGTLSLRDAAS
+650 TAQVCGALSLRDAAS

-674 QRLAERGAML
+674 QRLAGRGAML
-684 AVELDAPSAADA
+684 AVELDALSAADA
-696 AAPYGDTVCVA
+696 VASYGDAVCVA

-715 VLAGDAHALRLIAE
+715 VLAGDARALRRIAE
-729 RLQDEGVLCRPVKV
+729 RLEAEGVQSRHVKV

-756 DDLADALAH
+756 DDLAGALAH
-765 LTPLPA
+765 LAPLPA

-804 VEAVRAAAQE
+804 VEAVRAAAKE
-814 ETVFLEVSPHPLLV
+814 ETVFLEVGPHPILV
-828 QSVTATLEERGAA
+828 QSVAAVLAEQGAE

-858 TRALGQLFSHGGRID
+858 TRALGQLFAHGGRVD
-873 FDRLFDG
+873 FGRFFQG
-880 TAPRVPL
+880 TAPHVPL

-893 QEQFRTAPA
+893 QEQFRKD
-902 PAPAAPAEHVREV
+902 PAPAATPAGPAEHVREV

-937 VPPVLYVEAVL
+937 VPPVLYFKAVL
-948 RAASGLTGRGEGVLE
+948 RAAGGIAPCDEGVLE
-963 DVEFGARPWELAQAR
+963 DVEFGSRPLELERARD
-978 GAAVRV
+978 AAVRV
-984 RLTPA
+984 GLAPA
-989 ARQGCF
+989 AQEGTF
-995 VFTVTT
+995 VFTVTAV
-1001 LRTVDGARDGE
+1001 RTPDGARDGE
-1012 LCLTGRFRTA
+1012 LCMTGRFRAA
-1022 GAGEGDSA
+1022 GGS
-1030 GTAGPHRVAAEPHGR
+1030 VAAERQGG
-1045 ELLDASLTRC
+1045 ELLDDGLTRC
-1055 TTYVPAAEFYRRAQG
+1055 TSYVPAGEFYRRAQG

-1085 WCAQGESVARM
+1085 WCSEGESVARM
-1096 RRSPGAAAT
+1096 RRAGAGAA

-1119 NSAGADGSADVSG
+1119 HSTGAGGRPD
-1132 GGGGYVPVSF
+1132 GYVPVSF
-1142 GRVLVRDAAGVGRDH
+1142 GRVLVRDEEAVGRDH
-1157 WCVARFTPS
+1157 WCVARFTPG

-1178 TAEDGHLIAEFHDIR
+1178 TAEDGHLIAEFRDIR
-1193 LRRRPVGS
+1193 LRGRAVGS
-1201 APETRDAESP
+1201 APETADGAGVAEAP
-1211 APADVKAPAPT
+1211 APAPAT
-1222 PAPTPPTAPL
+1222 PTAP
-1232 TTTARP
+1232 P
-1238 APPTAPGLQAAPD
+1238 AIAAPGPALAA
-1251 LPPTSDDVLKQA
+1251 DDVLKQA

-1320 ASVATRQ
+1320 ASVASGT
-1327 PLDHKNEDHDS
+1327 

>member
-1 MPDIAIVGMGCR
+1 MQQGGMPEIAIVGMGCR
-13 FPGAPGVGAF
+13 FPGARGVREF
-23 WHLLEDNTDAVTPVP
+23 RQLLEGNTDAVTPVP
-38 EDRFDIE
+38 EDRFDV
-45 RYYSARP
+45 RRHYSAQP
-52 GEPGRT
+52 GEPGTT
-58 VSRHGGFLDD
+58 VSRHGGFIDD

-75 FFGIAPREAQAMDP
+75 FFGIAPREALAMDP

-103 DAHILPSTLAGSRTG
+103 GAHILPSSLAGSRTG

-126 EYADRVEPDGPQD
+126 EYGDLAESEGFQD
-139 LHGMAGNRLRTIT
+139 VHGMAGSRLRTMT
-152 AGRLSFALDLRGPS
+152 AGRLSFALDVRGPS

-193 LAVAAGVNAVL
+193 MAVAAGVNAVL

-245 KRLPDALRDGDQV
+245 KRLPDALRDGDQI
-258 LAVLKGS
+258 LAVLRGS

-271 QGSGTLLQP
+271 QGSGMLLQP

-295 AGITPDQLDYVEA
+295 AGITPHQLDYVEA
-308 HGTGTPVGDQVE
+308 HGTGTPVGDDVE
-320 LRALAEA
+320 LRALAQV
-327 LGVDDEEQPRSRP
+327 LGEGDQEERSRP
-340 LRVGSVK
+340 LLVGSVK

-382 PHPVLAQNTGPLECV
+382 PHPVLAGGRAPLECV
-397 TRNTPLMPGGPAA
+397 ARNTPLVPGGRAA
-410 LMGVSSFGL
+410 VLGVSSFGL

-427 VSEYV
+427 VGEHV
-432 PEPQAHEPELGQDHV
+432 PEPAHEPTR
-447 PGQLSY
+447 
-453 DVSEPRLLLLSAR
+453 EPVAPAGEEPQLLLLSAR
-466 TPAALSQ
+466 TPEALGQ
-473 LAARYADFLEDGE
+473 LAARYAAFLEGAE
-486 GRSYPLRDICHAA
+486 GRAFALRDICHAA
-499 ATRRDAHPHRLWA
+499 ATGRDAHPHRLWA
-512 VGRTHDELAA
+512 VGRTHDELAT
-522 ALRALAVGEET
+522 ALRALAAGEET
-533 PDGGVAD
+533 PDGGTAD

-568 ASEPVFRRTLT
+568 ASEAVFRHTLT
-579 ECDAL
+579 ECDAA

-596 LTGDGDNAPPS
+596 LTGDGEDAPPR

-616 QPLLWAVQV
+616 QPLLWAMQV
-625 SLAALLRAKGVE
+625 SLAALLRAKGVD
-637 PDLCL
+637 PDLCI

-650 GAHVCGTLSLRDAAS
+650 TAHVCGALSIEDAAS

-674 QRLAERGAML
+674 QRLAGRGAML
-684 AVELDAPSAADA
+684 AVELDALTAADA
-696 AAPYGDTVCVA
+696 VAPHGDAVCVA

-715 VLAGDAHALRLIAE
+715 VLAGDTHALHRIAE
-729 RLQDEGVLCRPVKV
+729 RLETEGVPSRHVKV

-804 VEAVRAAAQE
+804 VEAVRAAAKE
-814 ETVFLEVSPHPLLV
+814 ETVFLEVGPHPLLV
-828 QSVTATLEERGAA
+828 QSVAAVLAEQGAA

-852 DDGENI
+852 DEGENI
-858 TRALGQLFSHGGRID
+858 TRALGQLFSHGGRVD
-873 FDRLFDG
+873 FSRFFRG

-893 QEQFRTAPA
+893 QEQFRKDPVSAPA
-902 PAPAAPAEHVREV
+902 PAGQAEHVREIG
-915 ELRELGLDDLGESVR
+915 LRELGLDDLGESVR
-930 TRGGAAV
+930 MRGGAAV
-937 VPPVLYVEAVL
+937 VPPVVYFKAVL
-948 RAASGLTGRGEGVLE
+948 RAAGDIASCGEGVLE
-963 DVEFGARPWELAQAR
+963 DVEFGSRPLELERARD
-978 GAAVRV
+978 AAVRV
-984 RLTPA
+984 CLAPA
-989 ARQGCF
+989 AQEGAF
-995 VFTVTT
+995 VFTVTAV
-1001 LRTVDGARDGE
+1001 RTPDGARDGE
-1012 LCLTGRFRTA
+1012 LCMTGRFRAA
-1022 GAGEGDSA
+1022 GGSA
-1030 GTAGPHRVAAEPHGR
+1030 AAEPRGR
-1045 ELLDASLTRC
+1045 EPLDSSLTRC
-1055 TTYVPAAEFYRRAQG
+1055 TSYVPAGEFYRRAQG
-1070 RGYTIDASLRTVAQL
+1070 RGYAIDASLRTVAQL
-1085 WCAQGESVARM
+1085 WCSDGESVARM
-1096 RRSPGAAAT
+1096 RGAGAGAT

-1119 NSAGADGSADVSG
+1119 HSTGAGGRPD
-1132 GGGGYVPVSF
+1132 GYVPVSF
-1142 GRVLVRDAAGVGRDH
+1142 GRVLVRDETAVGRDH

-1178 TAEDGHLIAEFHDIR
+1178 TAEDGHLIAEFRDIR
-1193 LRRRPVGS
+1193 LRERAAGS
-1201 APETRDAESP
+1201 APEALDAEGP
-1211 APADVKAPAPT
+1211 APAPAT
-1222 PAPTPPTAPL
+1222 PTAPPSPPVV
-1232 TTTARP
+1232 AGPGP
-1238 APPTAPGLQAAPD
+1238 ALAA
-1251 LPPTSDDVLKQA
+1251 DDVLKQA

-1274 DPRRPLRTLGL
+1274 DPRRPLRTMGL

-1320 ASVATRQ
+1320 ASVASG
-1327 PLDHKNEDHDS
+1327 P